1 MVWFGPQQVEFRPP
15 TMLLDGNQLSTLP
28 KIMRHQSF
36 VEASVIKAVS
46 SEKGAVLQVTKN
58 ESEPRRYFDIGSY
71 HELDDADQKQA
82 VWLATYYTGR
92 SASDIQ
98 QIDFMTEFAEDYPEI
113 NRLLPVYRLQ
123 FAGEDELTAFVYTET
138 NTLASLNNRYK
149 QLLQS
154 AFQNIHTLAW
164 LNDFSWGRLVLI
176 GLFMVCLIAMVILGL
191 SLIFLIRPRANY
203 IASRRLHRAMAYI
216 IWLPILGWSTSG
228 FYHLIQ
234 FEIVESVSGVRLGD
248 ELNLKEMSWSD
259 LSQNFLYAEAAPV
272 NSVSLVKGS
281 NDRLLWRISFTPSSD
296 NTGLTR
302 NQRFDG
308 VVTEGGVR
316 YLDARTG
323 ELVAT
328 DDEEQAMLL
337 ASIASGLEESNI
349 IAKEKIMRFGA
360 DYDFRNKRLP
370 VWKVSYDNEEQLQV
384 FVDPST
390 GVLVDRNRSI
400 DRTESFVFGVFHKWV
415 HLAPVIGRQWRDG
428 LILLTLLLC
437 LWGAAYGVR
446 ILLNN
451 RRR

>member
-1 MVWFGPQQVEFRPP
+1 
-15 TMLLDGNQLSTLP
+15 MLLDGNQLSTLP

-36 VEASVIKAVS
+36 VEASVIKAVA

-203 IASRRLHRAMAYI
+203 IASRRLHRAMA
-216 IWLPILGWSTSG
+216 
-228 FYHLIQ
+228 
-234 FEIVESVSGVRLGD
+234 
-248 ELNLKEMSWSD
+248 
-259 LSQNFLYAEAAPV
+259 
-272 NSVSLVKGS
+272 
-281 NDRLLWRISFTPSSD
+281 
-296 NTGLTR
+296 
-302 NQRFDG
+302 
-308 VVTEGGVR
+308 
-316 YLDARTG
+316 
-323 ELVAT
+323 
-328 DDEEQAMLL
+328 
-337 ASIASGLEESNI
+337 
-349 IAKEKIMRFGA
+349 
-360 DYDFRNKRLP
+360 
-370 VWKVSYDNEEQLQV
+370 
-384 FVDPST
+384 
-390 GVLVDRNRSI
+390 
-400 DRTESFVFGVFHKWV
+400 
-415 HLAPVIGRQWRDG
+415 
-428 LILLTLLLC
+428 
-437 LWGAAYGVR
+437 
-446 ILLNN
+446 
-451 RRR
+451 